1 MNNQDPASNQGLNS
15 KIHDAFQSTGA
26 PVVQGSQFQT
36 ASGVDGQ
43 TTYQFTPK
51 SPMKRPST
59 GFWRKAVAGV
69 AGLAVIAVVGVG
81 GVVMSNQLNTV
92 DTDSRSQASADR
104 VPTLQVEQPQAQ
116 ADGSVRAVVTYD
128 GSLVD
133 ASTTVT
139 RLEATITVTRAKAA
153 QAPTLL
159 PNSVPGDNTSPILKT
174 FEGFEVVGLSS
185 LFEFTKLDVVPS
197 TSNPL
202 AYQVLVAAKVKNP
215 SDANVQ
221 RQLKGRLQ
229 LLSLDSRTGQ
239 TFLAQLEKAQF
250 WGFLKRAPGVEVL
263 LGRPS
268 LSVPKRE
275 RSTGSQETPK
285 VCAMDAKI
293 CPDGSSV
300 SRDAALN
307 CQFPACPEVQQPRPL
322 PTPMPPQD
330 LPNPQAACGNKIC
343 ESGEASQENC
353 PTCPPGQKVCPKYA
367 CTIVPGTCPEDCR

>member
-1 MNNQDPASNQGLNS
+1 MNNQDPTSSQGLNS

-26 PVVQGSQFQT
+26 PMVQGSQFQT

-81 GVVMSNQLNTV
+81 GVVMSNQLNTI

-153 QAPTLL
+153 QAPTLQ
-159 PNSVPGDNTSPILKT
+159 PNSVSGNNTSPILKT

-250 WGFLKRAPGVEVL
+250 WGFLKRAPGVEVQ

-268 LSVPKRE
+268 LSVPKNE
-275 RSTGSQETPK
+275 AANSVPK
-285 VCAMDAKI
+285 
-293 CPDGSSV
+293 
-300 SRDAALN
+300 
-307 CQFPACPEVQQPRPL
+307 PAQPAVVESLLPGEQQPRPL

-330 LPNPQAACGNKIC
+330 LPNPQAVCGNKIC